1 MKHRTF
7 ALIAAML
14 LAITLME
21 SRAST
26 KDEGTLQDA
35 LTLFLCSGET
45 LAAGGDSAE
54 ALRQRLAPC
63 FTDAALRA
71 FLSSEP
77 TRRLPLALCRAD
89 ATPVPGQVTLTAAEN
104 ASGYVFTLPLRCERG
119 DESRDFT
126 LTGYAA
132 FNEKRLAALSL
143 DDAEALERWLAGA

>member
-21 SRAST
+21 NRAST
-26 KDEGTLQDA
+26 KDEGTLQDT
-35 LTLFLCSGET
+35 LTLLLSSGET
-45 LAAGGDSAE
+45 LAASGGDAE
-54 ALRQRLAPC
+54 ALRQRFAPC
-63 FTDAALRA
+63 FTDAALKT
-71 FLSSEP
+71 FLSSELAHG
-77 TRRLPLALCRAD
+77 LPLALHRAG
-89 ATPVPGQVTLTAAEN
+89 ATPVPGRVTLTAAEN

-132 FNEKRLAALSL
+132 FDEKRLTALSL
-143 DDAEALERWLAGA
+143 DNADALERWLAGA

>member
-1 MKHRTF
+1 MRHRTF

-26 KDEGTLQDA
+26 KDEGTLQDM
-35 LTLFLCSGET
+35 LTLLLVSDEV
-45 LAAGGDSAE
+45 LAAGDAE
-54 ALRQRLAPC
+54 TLRQRFAPC
-63 FTDAALRA
+63 FTDAALKT
-71 FLSSEP
+71 FLSSEL
-77 TRRLPLALCRAD
+77 THRLPLALRRAD
-89 ATPVPGQVTLTAAEN
+89 VTPVLGKVTLTAAEN

-132 FNEKRLAALSL
+132 FHEKRLAALSL
-143 DDAEALERWLAGA
+143 DDTDALERWLAGA

>member
-1 MKHRTF
+1 MRHRTF

-26 KDEGTLQDA
+26 KDEGTLQDT
-35 LTLFLCSGET
+35 LTLLLSSDESFT
-45 LAAGGDSAE
+45 DDSPE
-54 ALRQRLAPC
+54 ALRQRFAPC
-63 FTDAALRA
+63 FTDAALKA
-71 FLSSEP
+71 FLSSELAH
-77 TRRLPLALCRAD
+77 RLPLAIQRAGI
-89 ATPVPGQVTLTAAEN
+89 APTLGEVTLTAAEN

-132 FNEKRLAALSL
+132 FNDERLAALSL
-143 DDAEALERWLAGA
+143 DDTDALERWLADA